1 VNLASAGP
9 GVAGVDAA
17 LVVEAVFRRASVCM
31 AITDQSGTY
40 LEVND
45 AFCTFLGYSRAEL
58 TGKTFTDVT
67 APQDVIEGAFAMD
80 GLSTGR
86 VDDFSLDKR
95 YVTAT
100 GELVWA
106 RTTGTA
112 VKDATGDLL
121 RVLVQIDDLTTRRA
135 VEAALDRRASYDE
148 LTGLANRGSFYQRLQ
163 AALAL
168 PPRAVRGVALLVVNL
183 DRFHQVN
190 SGLGHKAGDLIL
202 CEAGRRLTAIVRGDD
217 TVSRLG
223 GDEFAVLALG
233 MHDPLHAVALAVDIR
248 DSLKRPYWA
257 DGNPIYVSGR
267 VGVVTNVHSVD
278 GETLV
283 QMAAAA
289 TEHAKSLTGRWSMH
303 TEGANESSRDQLG
316 FVGDL
321 RQAIT
326 DQSLHVAYQPIV
338 DRAGAL
344 HHFEALARWNH
355 PERGAVPPDQ
365 FIVLAEQNG
374 LIAALTTLVMT
385 RAVQQTA
392 EWRAHGLQASVA
404 VNLSGSL
411 LGEQGLAQ
419 QIEGILHTAGLPADA
434 LTLEITETALAEGS
448 SPILSAGLAALRA
461 TGIRISIDDFGT
473 GYSSLS
479 YLKQLSVDELKIDRS
494 FILDLETDS
503 RTERIVR
510 STIDLAHSLGL
521 KVVAEGVE
529 DGSVGER
536 LVELGI
542 DYLQGYALARP
553 VSSAATTEWLRAKS
567 VEVVANRARPKAKP
581 ALSVLVV
588 DGSPSDRAALRERLR
603 ANKHRVL
610 QAQTCEAALHALA
623 RRMPDVVIL
632 DHMRPNLN
640 GVEIA
645 PRLREAG
652 YAGPILLFN
661 GSQSD
666 NVSAARFPLDVW
678 PVSIEDEALLLD
690 LVDAYATSARATRK
704 RGTDTPSSGRRVGDD
719 QPIIAALASR
729 SSGRRTR

>member
-1 VNLASAGP
+1 
-9 GVAGVDAA
+9 
-17 LVVEAVFRRASVCM
+17 
-31 AITDQSGTY
+31 
-40 LEVND
+40 
-45 AFCTFLGYSRAEL
+45 
-58 TGKTFTDVT
+58 
-67 APQDVIEGAFAMD
+67 
-80 GLSTGR
+80 
-86 VDDFSLDKR
+86 
-95 YVTAT
+95 
-100 GELVWA
+100 
-106 RTTGTA
+106 
-112 VKDATGDLL
+112 
-121 RVLVQIDDLTTRRA
+121 
-135 VEAALDRRASYDE
+135 
-148 LTGLANRGSFYQRLQ
+148 
-163 AALAL
+163 
-168 PPRAVRGVALLVVNL
+168 
-183 DRFHQVN
+183 
-190 SGLGHKAGDLIL
+190 
-202 CEAGRRLTAIVRGDD
+202 
-217 TVSRLG
+217 
-223 GDEFAVLALG
+223 
-233 MHDPLHAVALAVDIR
+233 
-248 DSLKRPYWA
+248 
-257 DGNPIYVSGR
+257 
-267 VGVVTNVHSVD
+267 
-278 GETLV
+278 
-283 QMAAAA
+283 MAAAA

-326 DQSLHVAYQPIV
+326 DQILNVAYQPIV
-338 DRAGAL
+338 DRSGAL

-392 EWRAHGLQASVA
+392 QWRAEGLQASVA

-411 LGEQGLAQ
+411 LGERGLAQ
-419 QIEGILHTAGLPADA
+419 QIEGILHSAGLPADA

-529 DGSVGER
+529 DGGVGER

-553 VSSAATTEWLRAKS
+553 AGSTATTDWLRAKS
-567 VEVVANRARPKAKP
+567 IDVVANKVRPRAKP

-588 DGSPSDRAALRERLR
+588 DGSPSDRTALRERLR

-610 QAQTCEAALHALA
+610 QAQTCEAALQALT

-632 DHMRPNLN
+632 DHMRPHLN

-661 GSQSD
+661 GAQSD

-678 PVSIEDEALLLD
+678 PVSAEDEALLID
-690 LVDAYATSARATRK
+690 LVDAYATSS
-704 RGTDTPSSGRRVGDD
+704 RGRQRRITTPTTGQRLDD
-719 QPIIAALASR
+719 APSVIAALPPR
-729 SSGRRTR
+729 SGRRTR